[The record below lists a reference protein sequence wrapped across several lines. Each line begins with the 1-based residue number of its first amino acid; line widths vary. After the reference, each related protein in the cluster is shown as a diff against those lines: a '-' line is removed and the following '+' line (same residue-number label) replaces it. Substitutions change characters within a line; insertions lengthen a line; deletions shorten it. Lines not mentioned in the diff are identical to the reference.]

1 MKLLTRTSLY
11 LSGALL
17 LALTVWAVIFY
28 VNMLDEV
35 HDSIDD
41 GLANSKLLVIR
52 EAEKD
57 SLVLQQRTFDEG
69 NYAIKRIGKTAALKH
84 VDTYVDTLMYMEEE
98 EDLEPVRMLTTTF
111 WAKDGHYYQMK
122 IISSMVE
129 EDDLIEDLF
138 YSLLWLY
145 LIFTVSIL
153 LINAFLLRRIW
164 KPFYTLLDRLRAFR
178 LGSNER
184 IEPEATSITE
194 FRMLNEAV
202 QEVLESNTK
211 AFNSQKQLIE
221 NASHEWQTPLAIA
234 LNKLQLFADKHT
246 LTEEQMEE
254 LYQVVRALERLTRLN
269 KSLLLLSKIE
279 NRQFSEA
286 SAVNFNELC
295 RELLEDF
302 AALTEHKNIH
312 VLFHENATLTRQF
325 HHDLASILLTN
336 LLKNAITH
344 NVIGGELNVTIETN
358 RIIVENTGQPEALD
372 GEKIF
377 SRFYK
382 GDSGSRS
389 TGLGLAIVRSIC
401 EAAGIQVAYEFNGK
415 HRIEITFPAHM

>member
-17 LALTVWAVIFY
+17 LALTAWAVIFY
-28 VNMLDEV
+28 INMLDEV

-41 GLANSKLLVIR
+41 GLANSKLLIIR

-69 NYAIKRIGKTAALKH
+69 NYAIRQITKTAALKH
-84 VDTYVDTLMYMEEE
+84 VDTYIDTLMYMEEE
-98 EDLEPVRMLTTTF
+98 EDLEPVRLLTTTF
-111 WAKDGHYYQMK
+111 WAKDGNYYEMK
-122 IISSMVE
+122 VISSMVE

-153 LINAFLLRRIW
+153 LINGVLLRRIW
-164 KPFYTLLDRLRAFR
+164 KPFYTLLERLRAFR
-178 LGSNER
+178 LGSNDR
-184 IEPEATSITE
+184 IEPEATNITE
-194 FRMLNEAV
+194 FRMLNDAV
-202 QEVLESNTK
+202 REVLESNSK

-234 LNKLQLFADKHT
+234 LNKLQLFTDKHA

-286 SAVNFNELC
+286 SEVNFNELC

-302 AALTEHKNIH
+302 SALTEHKNIS
-312 VLFHENATLTRQF
+312 VQFHENATLVRQF

-344 NVIGGELNVTIETN
+344 NQTGGELIVTIEAN
-358 RIIVENTGQPEALD
+358 QLIIENTGQPEALD

-382 GDSGSRS
+382 GDAGNRS
-389 TGLGLAIVRSIC
+389 TGLGLAIVQSIC
-401 EAAGIQVAYEFNGK
+401 EAEGIGVSYSFNGM
-415 HRIEITFPAHM
+415 HRMEITFTAHT